1 MLTDVMRTSLY
12 IPGNNARFIAKAPTS
27 GADIVTFD
35 IEDAVPPRKRSTP
48 AR

>member
-12 IPGNNARFIAKAPTS
+12 IPGNNPRFIAKAPTS

-35 IEDAVPPRKRSTP
+35 IEDAVPHSRRWPP